1 MPTFERTTY
10 KDLATLTPTPTAGG
24 ADINQDNIKR
34 IADALNIDGARDYMI
49 PLESGRNASDALP
62 INATGAATD
71 FALTPVDWVSGIGND
86 LAMNIVG
93 PATTSADTKTAIAM
107 YSYRLPEGYTAGQDI
122 TLTINADFNAAA
134 PPTSATIDADV
145 VLIADDFSSPAN
157 INETDGQTIDA
168 TPTDYDFTI
177 TGTTLSPG
185 DLIRIMVSGYVD
197 CSGTGTS
204 VFFNIN
210 SIRVTP

>member
-1 MPTFERTTY
+1 MAFTRTSY
-10 KDLATLTPTPTAGG
+10 KELAILTDAPTAGG
-24 ADINQDNIKR
+24 ADMIQDNTKR

-49 PLESGRNASDALP
+49 PLESGRNASDGLP
-62 INATGAATD
+62 IDATGAATD
-71 FALTPVDWVSGIGND
+71 FALTPVDWVTGIGSD

-93 PATTSADTKTAIAM
+93 PSTTGSDTKTAIVM
-107 YSYRLPEGYTAGQDI
+107 YTARLPEGYTAGENI
-122 TLTINADFNAAA
+122 TLTINADFDATS

-157 INETDGQTIDA
+157 INATGGQTIDA

-177 TGTTLSPG
+177 TGTTLAPG
-185 DLIRIMVSGYVD
+185 DLIRIMVSGEVD
-197 CSGTGTS
+197 CTGTGEA